1 MKRITKIIGGIVLAA
16 AAIGVLVWQPWHH
29 ATMAESLVEVP
40 AAPGATPLA
49 GRGDVV
55 AIFYSGDGGWR
66 DLDKQLGAILAKH
79 GVPVMGVSLLK
90 YYWRESSAEAS
101 AIDLDALIEQSTA
114 RLDKRRVWLIGFSFG
129 ADVLPSII
137 EHLKPENRAR
147 VAQLVLLSPS
157 KDVSY
162 EIEMQG
168 YMVEG
173 WFKTQT
179 QNLFQRLNPVKHYD
193 ARAPL
198 LALDGHPPVM
208 CYYGKDDEEDTI
220 CATPGLPSWIKVY
233 QKPGD
238 HHFDYDYEGLAR
250 QMIAD
255 LPPSGLEASP
265 SPPHP

>member
-1 MKRITKIIGGIVLAA
+1 MKKMTKIIGGAVLAA
-16 AAIGVLVWQPWHH
+16 AAFGVLAWRPWHH
-29 ATMAESLVEVP
+29 ASMEESLVVVP
-40 AAPGATPLA
+40 AKAGVTPMA
-49 GRGDVV
+49 GRDDVV

-66 DLDKQLGAILAKH
+66 DLDRQLGGILADH
-79 GVPVMGVSLLK
+79 GVPVLGVSLLK
-90 YYWRESSAEAS
+90 YYWRESTAEAS
-101 AIDLDALIEQSTA
+101 ATDLDALIEQYTA
-114 RLDKRRVWLIGFSFG
+114 KLGKRRVWLIGFSFG

-137 EHLKPENRAR
+137 ERLKPENRAR
-147 VAQLVLLSPS
+147 VAQLVMLSPS
-157 KDVSY
+157 KDVSF

-179 QNLFQRLNPVKHYD
+179 QNLFQLINPVKHYD

-220 CATPGLPSWIKVY
+220 CATAGLPAWIKVY

-250 QMIAD
+250 QMITD
-255 LPPSGLEASP
+255 LPPSGSAP
-265 SPPHP
+265 SP

>member
-1 MKRITKIIGGIVLAA
+1 MKRITKIIGSVALAA
-16 AAIGVLVWQPWHH
+16 AAVGVLAWRPWHH
-29 ATMAESLVEVP
+29 ATMEESLVVLP
-40 AAPGATPLA
+40 AKPGVKPMA
-49 GRGDVV
+49 GRDDVV

-66 DLDKQLGAILAKH
+66 DLDRQLGGILADH
-79 GVPVMGVSLLK
+79 GVPVLGVSLLK
-90 YYWRESSAEAS
+90 YYWRESTAEAS
-101 AIDLDALIEQSTA
+101 AADLDALIEQYTA
-114 RLDKRRVWLIGFSFG
+114 KLGKRRVWLIGFSFG

-179 QNLFQRLNPVKHYD
+179 QNLFQRFNPVKHYD
-193 ARAPL
+193 ARPPL
-198 LALDGHPPVM
+198 LALEGHPTVM
-208 CYYGKDDEEDTI
+208 CYYGKDDEDDTI
-220 CATPGLPSWIKVY
+220 CATQGLPAWIKVY
-233 QKPGD
+233 RKPGD

-250 QMIAD
+250 QMISD
-255 LPPSGLEASP
+255 LPAAGTEPRP
-265 SPPHP
+265 

>member
-1 MKRITKIIGGIVLAA
+1 MKRITRIIGGIVLAA

-29 ATMAESLVEVP
+29 ASMAESLVEVP
-40 AAPGATPLA
+40 AAPGAVPLE

-66 DLDKQLGAILAKH
+66 DLDKQLGGILAKH
-79 GVPVMGVSLLK
+79 GVPVIGVSLLK
-90 YYWRESSAEAS
+90 YYWRQSNAEAS
-101 AIDLDALIEQSTA
+101 AADLDALIEQSTA
-114 RLDKRRVWLIGFSFG
+114 RLHKQRVWLIGFSFG

-137 EHLKPENRAR
+137 ERLKPENRAR
-147 VAQLVLLSPS
+147 VAQLALLSPS

-173 WFKTQT
+173 WFKTLT
-179 QNLFQRLNPVKHYD
+179 QNLFQTLNPVKHYD
-193 ARAPL
+193 ARPPL

-208 CYYGKDDEEDTI
+208 CYYGKDDEDDTI
-220 CATPGLPSWIKVY
+220 CATSGLPAWIKVY
-233 QKPGD
+233 RKPGD
-238 HHFDYDYEGLAR
+238 HHFDYDYEGLAK

-255 LPPSGLEASP
+255 LPAASGK
-265 SPPHP
+265 